1 LLGVIC
7 HHYRVARGQS
17 SWPAP
22 ALRSSI
28 AIEDLMTTPLLS
40 LPISFVTALI
50 ALALLVV
57 VARSA
62 AGSAASRVCFA
73 LLFGLFFVQ
82 AVLVGVRFGYGLDA
96 LARYQRVLPFAI
108 GPLAYLG
115 FRAMAEPRGRRGGP
129 AGLHLAVALIAIA
142 ACWALPSVFNL
153 IDLLI
158 ASSFMVYI
166 GLLVG
171 LYRRGPDAFEA
182 TAFSA
187 IPGARAWLLATIL
200 LLTGILLVDS
210 AIAADITF
218 FGGRLASGLIALGN
232 GLVIPFLLAAV
243 VLYPR
248 RNERQPAASGA
259 GEPARPSGPP
269 ADPEADRALLD
280 RIDALL
286 ASRRLH
292 RDPDLSLAR
301 LARRLGVPARRVSE
315 AVNRELGL
323 NVSQFVNNHRVAEAT
338 ALLVASDRPVAEIM
352 LEVGIRTKSNFFRE
366 FRRVQGCSPSDYR
379 RRRVASG
386 GASAARTS

>member
-1 LLGVIC
+1 
-7 HHYRVARGQS
+7 
-17 SWPAP
+17 
-22 ALRSSI
+22 
-28 AIEDLMTTPLLS
+28 MTPLLS

-62 AGSAASRVCFA
+62 AGSPGSRLCFA

-82 AVLVGVRFGYGLDA
+82 AVLVGARFGYGLEA
-96 LARYQRVLPFAI
+96 VARYQRVLPFAI

-115 FRAMAEPRGRRGGP
+115 FRAMAAPREHDGP
-129 AGLHLAVALIAIA
+129 AGLHLAVALLAIA
-142 ACWALPSVFNL
+142 VCWAFPYAFNL

-158 ASSFMVYI
+158 GLSFAVYI
-166 GLLVG
+166 GLLTS

-200 LLTGILLVDS
+200 LLAGVLLVDS

-218 FGGRLASGLIALGN
+218 FGGRLVAGLIAAGN
-232 GLVIPFLLAAV
+232 ALVIPFLLVAL

-248 RNERQPAASGA
+248 RNPAVAPG
-259 GEPARPSGPP
+259 P
-269 ADPEADRALLD
+269 ADPASPAADPQADRELVK

-286 ASRRLH
+286 TERRLY
-292 RDPDLSLAR
+292 RDPDLSLSR

-315 AVNRELGL
+315 AINRERGL
-323 NVSQFVNNHRVAEAT
+323 NVSQFVNAYRIDEA
-338 ALLVASDRPVAEIM
+338 ARLLLETDQPVATIM
-352 LEVGIRTKSNFFRE
+352 QAVGLPTKSNFHRE
-366 FRRVQGCSPSDYR
+366 FRRVKGCSATDHRQRSTRISP
-379 RRRVASG
+379 ASRATPRG
-386 GASAARTS
+386 